1 MSDGLKRL
9 PPRFLADNE
18 RFRGSGIESPLSLRD
33 YWRWSAS
40 SLMDNTARGLVAE
53 FLVATALKGYIPD
66 QPRVEWDAY
75 DFMAKIDGRKVSI
88 EVKSSAYVQSWEQ
101 RRYSNLQ
108 FNIRS
113 TRKPDPDKPGTYS
126 GERCRADIYVFCAL
140 VEKKTCEHVV
150 VLNTDNWR
158 FRVIPQERLRR
169 LRDQKTI
176 AWSSLER
183 LPSGAFG
190 YDQLRQRI
198 VEEARRQRSSQTLT
212 ESFSDVRAAGI
223 EERYDLELHQR
234 GDRKAWSTEKS

>member
-75 DFMAKIDGRKVSI
+75 DFVAKIDGRKVSI

-113 TRKPDPDKPGTYS
+113 TRKPIQTNLGHTAANVAEPTSTSSAPLLWK
-126 GERCRADIYVFCAL
+126 R
-140 VEKKTCEHVV
+140 KHV
-150 VLNTDNWR
+150 
-158 FRVIPQERLRR
+158 
-169 LRDQKTI
+169 
-176 AWSSLER
+176 
-183 LPSGAFG
+183 
-190 YDQLRQRI
+190 
-198 VEEARRQRSSQTLT
+198 
-212 ESFSDVRAAGI
+212 
-223 EERYDLELHQR
+223 
-234 GDRKAWSTEKS
+234 STWQC